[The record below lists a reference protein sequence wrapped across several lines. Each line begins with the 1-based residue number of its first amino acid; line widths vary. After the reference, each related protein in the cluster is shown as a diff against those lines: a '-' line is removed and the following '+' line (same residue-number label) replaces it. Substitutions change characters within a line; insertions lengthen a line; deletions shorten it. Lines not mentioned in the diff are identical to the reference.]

1 MINLNNFF
9 LRIMSINPVQRQ
21 SIISLFWKVA
31 FTAIGFVSTMYF
43 AHAVGAGILGAYFL
57 FTAYY
62 GIIGIVTDGGF
73 GGAAT
78 KRISEGEEPDAFF
91 SAFFVLR
98 SLFVIFVVV
107 ALIMLR
113 GYFVDLNASGTFVWL
128 LLALII
134 SILSKSIASGVAGC
148 GKMGIHTTCEFVNN
162 LSRVIFQI
170 IAVFLGFGVAG
181 LAGGFVAGMAIGALL
196 ELRFFDLHLVRFG
209 IKHIKSLLSFS
220 FWLFLTNSGMMVF
233 SYADTII
240 IGYYLNNTEI
250 GVYRVILQ
258 FAAIGAFT
266 TSAIRGSLW
275 PKVSR
280 WAKVG
285 DLGLI
290 EMSFSKA
297 LTYSFLLAVPTF
309 AGGVLLGDRL
319 LYYFYGSEFERG
331 YTILI
336 IFLILQLVNIFNSY
350 STMYLNALDR
360 AKDSFKVTA
369 IGVTANIA
377 LNLLLIPILGI
388 KGAAIATLL
397 TMTLN
402 AIIFWRVL
410 GKSFALRIELNCF
423 LNIMKASLIMSIFI
437 FGYRV
442 IVPLSNIWL
451 TLIPVI
457 LGGIMYG
464 ILVLKFDLKIH
475 DELKKIILQMNLPWP
490 NWL

>member
-1 MINLNNFF
+1 MINLNTFF

-21 SIISLFWKVA
+21 SIISLFWKMA

-43 AHAVGAGILGAYFL
+43 AHTVGASILGAYFL

-91 SAFFVLR
+91 SAFFILR
-98 SLFVIFVVV
+98 SLFVTFVVI
-107 ALIMLR
+107 ALIILR
-113 GYFVDLNASGTFVWL
+113 GYFVDLNTSGTFVWL

-134 SILSKSIASGVAGC
+134 SILHGSVASGVVGC
-148 GKMGIHTTCEFVNN
+148 GKMGVHATCEFINN
-162 LSRVIFQI
+162 FSRIIIQV

-181 LAGGFVAGMAIGALL
+181 LAGGFVAGMLIGALL
-196 ELRFFDLHLVRFG
+196 ELRFFDLHFMRFG
-209 IKHIKSLLSFS
+209 IIHIKSLLSFS

-240 IGYYLNNTEI
+240 IGYYLDNTEI

-280 WAKVG
+280 WGKVG
-285 DLGLI
+285 DFRLI
-290 EMSFSKA
+290 ETSFSRA
-297 LTYSFLLAVPTF
+297 LTYSFLLAVPTLT
-309 AGGVLLGDRL
+309 GGVLLGDRL

-336 IFLILQLVNIFNSY
+336 IFLILQLVNIFNLY

-410 GKSFALRIELNCF
+410 AKIFTLRIEFNSF

-437 FGYRV
+437 FGYRL
-442 IVPLSNIWL
+442 IVPLSNVWL

-475 DELKKIILQMNLPWP
+475 DELKKITLQMNLPWP

>member
-1 MINLNNFF
+1 MINLNTLF

-21 SIISLFWKVA
+21 SIISLFWKIA

-43 AHAVGAGILGAYFL
+43 AHTVGAGILGAYFL

-98 SLFVIFVVV
+98 SLLVTFVIV

-113 GYFVDLNASGTFVWL
+113 EYFVDLNTSGTFVWL
-128 LLALII
+128 LLALIA
-134 SILSKSIASGVAGC
+134 SILHRSVASGVVGC
-148 GKMGIHTTCEFVNN
+148 GKMGIHTTCEFINN
-162 LSRVIFQI
+162 LSRVIIQI

-181 LAGGFVAGMAIGALL
+181 LAGGFVAGMLIGALL
-196 ELRFFDLHLVRFG
+196 ELRFFDLHFMRFG
-209 IKHIKSLLSFS
+209 IRHIKSLLSFS

-280 WAKVG
+280 WSKVG
-285 DLGLI
+285 DFGLI
-290 EMSFSKA
+290 ETSFSKA
-297 LTYSFLLAVPTF
+297 LTYSFLLAVPTL

-336 IFLILQLVNIFNSY
+336 IFLILQLVNVFNSY

-410 GKSFALRIELNCF
+410 SKKFTLQIELNSF
-423 LNIMKASLIMSIFI
+423 FNIVKASLIMSIFI
-437 FGYRV
+437 FSYRL
-442 IVPLSNIWL
+442 IVPLSNVWL

-464 ILVLKFDLKIH
+464 IPVLKLDLTIH
-475 DELKKIILQMNLPWP
+475 DELKKITLQMNLPWP